1 MSNDIDVPGGP
12 VTEQLSPEEVAERT
26 RAAVGY
32 NYEYKDKYYVSREK
46 VREFANASQ
55 LTDPVH
61 HDPEAAR
68 AAGYDDIVAPP
79 IMFSL
84 IGIVAHRPLFE
95 EAIVGYGRR
104 PVMQTEQK
112 VQFHAPILAGMTL
125 TTHVHFDAF
134 RQVAGVDLIVTRNEI
149 SDQDGN
155 PLVTSWTTLAGRST
169 DDPDAPDFMGAA
181 EKVMM
186 YGTS

>member
-1 MSNDIDVPGGP
+1 MSKDIDVPGGP

-32 NYEYKDKYYVSREK
+32 NYEFEDKYVVSREK
-46 VREFANASQ
+46 IREFANASQ
-55 LTDPVH
+55 LLDPVH
-61 HDPEAAR
+61 HDVEAAR
-68 AAGYDDIVAPP
+68 AAGYADIVAPP

-84 IGIVAHRPLFE
+84 IGIIAHRPLFE
-95 EAIVGYGRR
+95 NAIVGYGRR

-112 VQFHAPILAGMTL
+112 AHFHAPIVAGMIL
-125 TTHVHFDAF
+125 TTHVHFDSF
-134 RQVAGVDLIVTRNEI
+134 RQVAGVDLIMTRNEI

-155 PLVTSWTTLAGRST
+155 HLVTSWTTLAGRSGE
-169 DDPDAPDFMGAA
+169 DEDAEFVSAM

-186 YGTS
+186 YGAS

>member
-1 MSNDIDVPGGP
+1 VSKDIDVPGGP

-32 NYEYKDKYYVSREK
+32 NYEFEDKYVVSREK
-46 VREFANASQ
+46 IREFANASQ
-55 LTDPVH
+55 LLDPVH
-61 HDPEAAR
+61 HDVEAAR
-68 AAGYDDIVAPP
+68 AAGYADIVAPP

-84 IGIVAHRPLFE
+84 IGIIAHRPLFE
-95 EAIVGYGRR
+95 NAIVGYGRR

-112 VQFHAPILAGMTL
+112 AHFHAPIVAGMIL
-125 TTHVHFDAF
+125 TTHVHFDSF
-134 RQVAGVDLIVTRNEI
+134 RQVAGVDLIMTRNEI

-155 PLVTSWTTLAGRST
+155 HLVTSWTTLAGRSGE
-169 DDPDAPDFMGAA
+169 DEDAAFVSAM

-186 YGTS
+186 YGAS

>member
-1 MSNDIDVPGGP
+1 MSKDIDVPGGP

-32 NYEYKDKYYVSREK
+32 NYEFEEKYVVSREK
-46 VREFANASQ
+46 IREFANASQ
-55 LTDPVH
+55 LLDPVH
-61 HDPEAAR
+61 HDVEAAR

-84 IGIVAHRPLFE
+84 IGIIAHRPLFE
-95 EAIVGYGRR
+95 NAIVGYGRR

-112 VQFHAPILAGMTL
+112 AQFHAPIVAGMIL
-125 TTHVHFDAF
+125 TTHVHFDSF
-134 RQVAGVDLIVTRNEI
+134 RQVAGVDLIMTRNEI
-149 SDQDGN
+149 TDQNGN
-155 PLVTSWTTLAGRST
+155 HLVTSWTTLAGRSGE
-169 DDPDAPDFMGAA
+169 DEDAAFVSAM

-186 YGTS
+186 YGAS

>member
-1 MSNDIDVPGGP
+1 MSKDIDVPGGP
-12 VTEQLSPEEVAERT
+12 VTEQLSPDEVAERT

-32 NYEYKDKYYVSREK
+32 NYEFSEKYFVSREK
-46 VREFANASQ
+46 VREFAQASQ

-61 HDPEAAR
+61 HDVEAAR
-68 AAGYDDIVAPP
+68 AAGYADLVAPP

-84 IGIVAHRPLFE
+84 IGIIAHRPLFE
-95 EAIVGYGRR
+95 NAIVGYGRR
-104 PVMQTEQK
+104 PVVQSEQK
-112 VQFHAPILAGMTL
+112 VEFHAPILAGMTL

-134 RQVAGVDLIVTRNEI
+134 KQVAGVDLIVTRNEI

-155 PLVTSWTTLAGRST
+155 PLVTSWTTLAGRSGEGE
-169 DDPDAPDFMGAA
+169 DAGFISAM

-186 YGTS
+186 YGAS

>member
-12 VTEQLSPEEVAERT
+12 VAEQLSPEEIADRT

-32 NYEYKDKYYVSREK
+32 NYEYSDKYFVSREK
-46 VREFANASQ
+46 VREFAAATQ
-55 LTDPVH
+55 LTDPIH
-61 HDPEAAR
+61 HDLEAAR
-68 AAGYDDIVAPP
+68 AAGYDDLVAPP

-84 IGIVAHRPLFE
+84 IGIIAHRPLFE
-95 EAIVGYGRR
+95 NAIVGYGRR
-104 PVMQTEQK
+104 PVVQSAQE

-134 RQVAGVDLIVTRNEI
+134 RQAAGVDMIVTRNEI
-149 SDQDGN
+149 SDQDGH
-155 PLVTSWTTLAGRST
+155 PLVTSWTTLAGRSGEGE
-169 DDPDAPDFMGAA
+169 DPAFMNAM

>member
-1 MSNDIDVPGGP
+1 MSKDIDVPGGP

-32 NYEYKDKYYVSREK
+32 NYEFEEKYVVSREK
-46 VREFANASQ
+46 IREFANASQ
-55 LTDPVH
+55 LLDPVH
-61 HDPEAAR
+61 HDVEAAR
-68 AAGYDDIVAPP
+68 AAGYADIVAPP

-84 IGIVAHRPLFE
+84 IGIIAHRPLFE
-95 EAIVGYGRR
+95 NAIVGYGRR

-112 VQFHAPILAGMTL
+112 AHFHAPIVAGMIL
-125 TTHVHFDAF
+125 TTHVHFDSF
-134 RQVAGVDLIVTRNEI
+134 RQVAGVDLIMTRNEI

-155 PLVTSWTTLAGRST
+155 HLVTSWTTLAGRSGE
-169 DDPDAPDFMGAA
+169 DEDAAFVSAM

-186 YGTS
+186 YGAS